1 MPVKK
6 TPRQV
11 KKATLHP
18 KPITRVEIESK
29 AGVGMD
35 FDFNPNLTIALKI
48 VERLE
53 ALTVHLFVS
62 AVAFMI
68 GIYFAIMGRSF
79 TTVAYRK

>member
-6 TPRQV
+6 SPRQV

-18 KPITRVEIESK
+18 KPISRAEVSDKQGI
-29 AGVGMD
+29 GME
-35 FDFNPNLTIALKI
+35 FDFNPNLTITLKI
-48 VERLE
+48 VERME
-53 ALTVHLFVS
+53 ALVVHLFVT
-62 AVAFMI
+62 ALAFVI